1 MTSPD
6 AVSPVSPGAD
16 GPGPGAPGGPG
27 GEPAPASPRPRLPI
41 PSLLERAPFQT
52 GFLGV
57 LGGLAAIGLVGV
69 LQSLQTILVIVIL
82 SLFIALGIN
91 PVVEWLVRRGVRR
104 ALAVGLVTLVVLV
117 VLSLGVGAVVPMV
130 NEQGL
135 RLFRNAPGYLQ
146 ALREN
151 DQIAALDAQFDII
164 GRVTEF
170 VTSGTWVNA
179 LFGGLLGAGLVVA
192 STVFSAVM
200 TLVLTLYFLS
210 ALPAIKNLIYQL
222 APASRRPRVR
232 YLANEMFERIGGYL
246 TGMFLV
252 VALWAGGSFVV
263 MNAVGLGGFALAL
276 CIVVGALAFVPVV
289 GWMFAAALVA
299 TIAFSVSP
307 NAGLITLGYFVVYSQ
322 LDAYLV
328 QPRIFS
334 SSLNVPP
341 ALIVLGALSGGIL
354 LGIVGALLAIPTVAS
369 LILLYREVLVPHLD
383 ER

>member
-1 MTSPD
+1 MTE
-6 AVSPVSPGAD
+6 PV
-16 GPGPGAPGGPG
+16 
-27 GEPAPASPRPRLPI
+27 GEPAAASGPAASGPAASGPAASDQRLPRA
-41 PSLLERAPFQT
+41 SASSALERAPFQT

-69 LQSLQTILVIVIL
+69 LQSLQAILVIVIL
-82 SLFIALGIN
+82 SLFISLGIN
-91 PVVEWLVRRGVRR
+91 PLVEWLVHRGLRR
-104 ALAVGLVTLVVLV
+104 ALAVTLVTLIVLV
-117 VLSLGVGAVVPMV
+117 ILALGVGAVIPMV
-130 NEQGL
+130 NDQGL
-135 RLFRNAPGYLQ
+135 RLLRNAPGYLQ

-151 DQIAALDAQFDII
+151 DQIAALDAQFKFIS
-164 GRVTEF
+164 RVTEF

-179 LFGGLLGAGLVVA
+179 LFGGLLGAGVA
-192 STVFSAVM
+192 VATTVFSMVM
-200 TLVLTLYFLS
+200 TIVLTLYFLS

-222 APASRRPRVR
+222 APASKRPRVR
-232 YLANEMFERIGGYL
+232 YLANEMFDRIGGYL

-252 VALWAGGSFVV
+252 VALWAAGSFI
-263 MNAVGLGGFALAL
+263 MMSIVGLGGFALAL

-289 GWMFAAALVA
+289 GWMFSAALVA

-307 NAGLITLGYFVVYSQ
+307 NVGLITVAYFVLYSQ
-322 LDAYLV
+322 VDAYIV

-369 LILLYREVLVPHLD
+369 LLLLYREVVVPHLD
-383 ER
+383 GR

>member
-1 MTSPD
+1 MASPD
-6 AVSPVSPGAD
+6 AVGAVRPGA
-16 GPGPGAPGGPG
+16 GGAAPDASGAAGGD
-27 GEPAPASPRPRLPI
+27 PAPASPRQRLPI

-57 LGGLAAIGLVGV
+57 LGGLAAIALVGV
-69 LQSLQTILVIVIL
+69 LQSLQSILVIVIL

-91 PVVEWLVRRGVRR
+91 PLVEWLVRHRLRR
-104 ALAVGLVTLVVLV
+104 AIAVGLVTLVVLV
-117 VLSLGVGAVVPMV
+117 LLALGLGAVVPMV

-151 DQIAALDAQFDII
+151 DQIAALDRQFDII
-164 GRVTEF
+164 SRVTEF

-179 LFGGLLGAGLVVA
+179 LFGGLLGAGLAVA
-192 STVFSAVM
+192 STVFSLVM

-210 ALPAIKNLIYQL
+210 ALPAIKNLIYQS

-232 YLANEMFERIGGYL
+232 YLANEMFDRIGGYL

-263 MNAVGLGGFALAL
+263 MNVVGLGSFALAL
-276 CIVVGALAFVPVV
+276 CIVVGALAFIPVV

-307 NAGLITLGYFVVYSQ
+307 NAGLVTLGYFMLYSQ

-369 LILLYREVLVPHLD
+369 LILLYREVVVPHLD

>member
-1 MTSPD
+1 MTEPD
-6 AVSPVSPGAD
+6 ALDAVRPGA
-16 GPGPGAPGGPG
+16 GGSGAGAS
-27 GEPAPASPRPRLPI
+27 GETAADPTPPRLRLPA

-82 SLFIALGIN
+82 ALFIALGIN
-91 PVVEWLVRRGVRR
+91 PLVEWLVHRGLRR
-104 ALAVGLVTLVVLV
+104 ALAVALVTLVVLV
-117 VLSLGVGAVVPMV
+117 VLALGVGAVVPMV
-130 NEQGL
+130 NDQGL

-151 DQIAALDAQFDII
+151 DQIAALDAQFNII
-164 GRVTEF
+164 SRVSEF

-179 LFGGLLGAGLVVA
+179 LFGGLLGAGLAVA
-192 STVFSAVM
+192 STVFSMVM

-222 APASRRPRVR
+222 APASQRPRVR

-252 VALWAGGSFVV
+252 VALWAGGSFIV
-263 MNAVGLGGFALAL
+263 MNLVGLGAFALAL

-289 GWMFAAALVA
+289 GWMFSAALVA

-307 NAGLITLGYFVVYSQ
+307 NAGLVTLGYFILYSQ
-322 LDAYLV
+322 LDAYVV

-341 ALIVLGALSGGIL
+341 ALIVLGALSGGVL

-369 LILLYREVLVPHLD
+369 LLLLYREVLVPHLD
-383 ER
+383 GR

>member
-1 MTSPD
+1 MTSHD
-6 AVSPVSPGAD
+6 ADRRSQ
-16 GPGPGAPGGPG
+16 
-27 GEPAPASPRPRLPI
+27 PAA

-69 LQSLQTILVIVIL
+69 LQNLQSILVIVLL

-91 PVVEWLVRRGVRR
+91 PLVEWLVRRRLRR
-104 ALAVGLVTLVVLV
+104 AWAVAVVTVILVATIGL
-117 VLSLGVGAVVPMV
+117 GAGAVVPMV
-130 NEQGL
+130 NDQGL

-151 DQIAALDAQFDII
+151 DQIAALDRQFDLI
-164 GRVTEF
+164 GRITEF
-170 VTSGTWVNA
+170 LTSGTWVNS
-179 LFGGLLGAGLVVA
+179 LFGGLLGAGVALA
-192 STVFSAVM
+192 STVFSMVM

-222 APASRRPRVR
+222 APASKRPRVR
-232 YLANEMFERIGGYL
+232 YLANEMFERIGHYL

-252 VALWAGGSFVV
+252 VALWAAGSFVV
-263 MNAVGLGGFALAL
+263 MNVVGLGGFALAL
-276 CIVVGALAFVPVV
+276 CILVGALAFVPVV
-289 GWMFAAALVA
+289 GWMVSAALVA

-322 LDAYLV
+322 LDAYVV

-341 ALIVLGALSGGIL
+341 ALIVLGALSGGL
-354 LGIVGALLAIPTVAS
+354 LMGIVGALLAIPTVAS

-383 ER
+383 GS